1 MIALLCAM
9 GTVLIVLLAY
19 IVAELYLFSQGW
31 LVALP
36 DGLELAH
43 QRMRNLLLM
52 FATPVMAVLG
62 FGVGWFIHP
71 PQQPPRTPPQHG
83 GPDEH

>member
-1 MIALLCAM
+1 M
-9 GTVLIVLLAY
+9 GTVLMVLVAY
-19 IVAELYLFSQGW
+19 LVAELYLASNGL

-36 DGLELAH
+36 AGQEFAH

-62 FGVGWFIHP
+62 FGVGWFIHA
-71 PQQPPRTPPQHG
+71 PQQRG